1 MTLTSRTEQRI
12 VIKHCVP
19 VGMTP
24 MDTHIFVYMVKLKPN
39 CVMVFNSFS
48 VSMAQYIKRR
58 CDDNSDCKRSASPK
72 IVTENVMNQYGKR

>member
-1 MTLTSRTEQRI
+1 
-12 VIKHCVP
+12 
-19 VGMTP
+19 
-24 MDTHIFVYMVKLKPN
+24 MDTHMFVYMVKLKPN

-72 IVTENVMNQYGKR
+72 IVTENVMKSVWEKMSANFKRIQK